1 MCIYISFWLILLML
15 CIKGF
20 TSDVKVWEVGF
31 DRVGN
36 FIGCK
41 RVFELKGYLVGVYS
55 FSFNSDFSRY
65 GSLLVIWMLKL
76 SVYVFLIFW

>member
-1 MCIYISFWLILLML
+1 ML
-15 CIKGF
+15 
-20 TSDVKVWEVGF
+20 DVKVWEVGF

-65 GSLLVIWMLKL
+65 GSLLVI
-76 SVYVFLIFW
+76 